1 MNRPNHKSLLEGSS
15 FEATTF
21 SQQTAIN
28 AGFLILIAFA
38 ILRPLSL
45 MGKENLAIGVVEI
58 TEIMGV
64 SISYLLILPLL
75 LGLKRIKFDM
85 LSLFVMIFIF
95 YSIQSL
101 FWGSEIRKTA
111 KTILPFIVFFSVRT
125 FITETKQAKMLLIFL
140 VLGFLIPIGF
150 STYNILLGKSV
161 EMVEMHHKMPRF
173 AGAFTGI
180 HTLAY
185 SMLFFSFLYCILHH
199 IYRFRSYFNRA
210 IIGVLLI
217 LSVFCLYKSLTRTT
231 MIGFIIFW
239 LIYLW
244 GTNKKVFFIFIA
256 LSVLSSIFFSDALHT
271 IFFKKDYIDINT
283 ATSGRVK
290 LFVSNIDL
298 FFESSLLQQLF
309 GRGLGH
315 ERVFAFHN
323 DYMSLLISFGVIGLL
338 LYLVLYFILCW
349 DIALCKDMKTK
360 YLFGAVLIST
370 AAMNFGSNAIVFR
383 FELSQY
389 FWLIMGL
396 FYLMPQF
403 RKNEFEKT

>member
-1 MNRPNHKSLLEGSS
+1 MNKPNVEIVSEGPFFDDTSVP
-15 FEATTF
+15 
-21 SQQTAIN
+21 QQAAIN
-28 AGFLILIAFA
+28 AGFLILIGFA

-45 MGKENLAIGVVEI
+45 MGRENLAVGIVEI

-64 SISYLLILPLL
+64 STSYLLILPLL
-75 LGLKRIKFDM
+75 VGLKRIKLDL
-85 LSLFVMIFIF
+85 LSLFIMIFIL
-95 YSIQSL
+95 YSIESL

-111 KTILPFIVFFSVRT
+111 KMILPFIVFFSVRT
-125 FITETKQAKMLLIFL
+125 FITQRKQVKFLLIFL

-150 STYNILLGKSV
+150 STYSILLGKSIG
-161 EMVEMHHKMPRF
+161 MVETHSQLARF
-173 AGAFTGI
+173 SGAFTGI

-199 IYRFRSYFNRA
+199 IYRFKSNLNRV
-210 IIGVLLI
+210 IIGFLLI

-239 LIYLW
+239 SIYLW
-244 GTNKKVFFIFIA
+244 GTNKKAFFIFIA
-256 LSVLSSIFFSDALHT
+256 LSALSSIFFSDVLYT

-290 LFVSNIDL
+290 LFISNINL
-298 FFESSLLQQLF
+298 FFESSLIQQLF

-323 DYMSLLISFGVIGLL
+323 DYMTLLISFGVIGLL
-338 LYLVLYFILCW
+338 LYLVLFFILCW

-370 AAMNFGSNAIVFR
+370 AAMNFGSNAAVFR

-396 FYLMPQF
+396 FYSMQQL
-403 RKNEFEKT
+403 KNNEIDTE